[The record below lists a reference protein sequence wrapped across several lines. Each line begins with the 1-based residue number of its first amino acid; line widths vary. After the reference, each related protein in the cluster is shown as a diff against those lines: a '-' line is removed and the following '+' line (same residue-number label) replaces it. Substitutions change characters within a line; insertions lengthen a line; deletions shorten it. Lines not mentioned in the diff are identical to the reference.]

1 MTKMAIKAVKL
12 SIHEIFPVARFL
24 KQFNL
29 KISIKNAKDL
39 QDVEVFKSFY
49 IEVFFFF
56 YEKPEEK

>member
-1 MTKMAIKAVKL
+1 MTKMAIKGVKL

-56 YEKPEEK
+56 F